1 MLRDHTAAHAQ
12 EEPAEDKEVARP
24 ASSGSQPPAA
34 AAAAAKPK
42 PAASAASRPT
52 FLGSASSASA
62 SASASAAAPKM
73 NIDWKGDLAEQ
84 CRDAIK
90 NGDSAAVA
98 LLLERGQVFGI
109 IGLLICRRIRVHIF
123 ST

>member
-1 MLRDHTAAHAQ
+1 MYLYSHAHRSDQLSTHLRQ

-24 ASSGSQPPAA
+24 ASSGSQPSVAA
-34 AAAAAKPK
+34 AVATKPK
-42 PAASAASRPT
+42 PAAAASRPS
-52 FLGSASSASA
+52 FLGSASSASS
-62 SASASAAAPKM
+62 SASSSSAPKM

-98 LLLERGQVFGI
+98 LLLDRGQVRVLT
-109 IGLLICRRIRVHIF
+109 IGAVKKE
-123 ST
+123 